1 MAITGNE
8 WHFLA
13 RIGKSWQTCLKP
25 RTSQTTIRPYA
36 ADRANEL
43 RASPDREQFVRY
55 QRVITKPLPGCW
67 SEFRSRYLS
76 VVLGARDPYEKSLFG
91 LSHFAYGHSLV
102 SRGIRMAKEDSP
114 ANGHNNYRVPVDKHL
129 AVPINSGN
137 HVPSSLSTGRISG
150 NSFAGGSSL
159 SAARQTVARMPEN
172 TNIESTTPCLRLQ
185 ALLTERPK
193 SPMAR
198 VRCAWTDIA
207 SALSAGHSLKVIHQ
221 RLYEDGLEISYRSL
235 ARHVNRFRMEQ
246 GKKLPRVAMDLS
258 RFLRQTVKT
267 QNPSMEN

>member
-1 MAITGNE
+1 
-8 WHFLA
+8 
-13 RIGKSWQTCLKP
+13 
-25 RTSQTTIRPYA
+25 
-36 ADRANEL
+36 
-43 RASPDREQFVRY
+43 
-55 QRVITKPLPGCW
+55 
-67 SEFRSRYLS
+67 
-76 VVLGARDPYEKSLFG
+76 
-91 LSHFAYGHSLV
+91 
-102 SRGIRMAKEDSP
+102 MAKEDSP

-150 NSFAGGSSL
+150 NSFPGGSSL

-246 GKKLPRVAMDLS
+246 GKKLPRVAMRINNSEGRVPAGQTAATGDRVDPLASAIEALS
-258 RFLRQTVKT
+258 SGRYSVREAMCDGDPT
-267 QNPSMEN
+267 QKKLI